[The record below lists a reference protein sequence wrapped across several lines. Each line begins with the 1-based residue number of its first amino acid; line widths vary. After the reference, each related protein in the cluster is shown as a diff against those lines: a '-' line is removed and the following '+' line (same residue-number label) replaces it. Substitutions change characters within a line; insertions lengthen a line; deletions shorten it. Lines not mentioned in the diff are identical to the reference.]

1 MNWIFGIAIAIF
13 IMFVIGYVA
22 ILLLSSHFDD
32 LSDEGGFN
40 ILMFLHS
47 ILRDLL
53 IMSFLLFIIGVFS
66 KTINIM

>member
-22 ILLLSSHFDD
+22 ILLLSLHFND
-32 LSDEGGFN
+32 LSDEGSFN

-47 ILRDLL
+47 ILTDLL

-66 KTINIM
+66 KIINIM

>member
-1 MNWIFGIAIAIF
+1 MNWILGIAIAIF
-13 IMFVIGYVA
+13 IMFVIGYVS
-22 ILLLSSHFDD
+22 ILLLSLHFDD
-32 LSDEGGFN
+32 FSDEGSFN

-66 KTINIM
+66 KIINIM

>member
-1 MNWIFGIAIAIF
+1 MNCIFEIAIAIF

-22 ILLLSSHFDD
+22 ILLLSLHFNDF
-32 LSDEGGFN
+32 SDEKSFN

-47 ILRDLL
+47 ISRDLL